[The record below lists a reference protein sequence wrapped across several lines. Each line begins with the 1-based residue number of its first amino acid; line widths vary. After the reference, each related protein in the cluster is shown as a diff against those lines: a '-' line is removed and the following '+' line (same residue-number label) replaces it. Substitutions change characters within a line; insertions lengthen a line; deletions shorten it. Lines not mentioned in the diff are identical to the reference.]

1 MIVAMLGFAVEDSLI
16 RLISLTI
23 PFGQVLFLFGLGGSL
38 IFAFFC
44 KVQKQRLF
52 VKEVISRPMI
62 IRMFFELIG
71 RLFYSLSLVL
81 MPISLVTL
89 VLQATPIFVV
99 AGAALIFRETVSV
112 FRWIAIFSGLL
123 GVILIIEPASDGF
136 SPYVLLAVLG
146 MLGFAGRDLGSRAAS
161 PKLSYYH
168 LGFYGFIAVMSAG
181 IIFSV
186 WANTTYVSCNI
197 QMLTYILFLIL
208 IGCLSYFALMKAMRR
223 GDVSFVTPFRYTR
236 ILFGVGAGVLLFD
249 ETVTAGLILGSVIII
264 GSGLFLLRPQTQSR
278 NQAI

>member
-1 MIVAMLGFAVEDSLI
+1 
-16 RLISLTI
+16 
-23 PFGQVLFLFGLGGSL
+23 
-38 IFAFFC
+38 
-44 KVQKQRLF
+44 
-52 VKEVISRPMI
+52 
-62 IRMFFELIG
+62 MFFELIG

-81 MPISLVTL
+81 LPISLVTL

-99 AGAALIFRETVSV
+99 AGAALIFRETVGV

-136 SPYVLLAVLG
+136 SPYVLFAVLG

-161 PKLSYYH
+161 PKLSYHH

-208 IGCLSYFALMKAMRR
+208 IGCFSYFALMKAMRR

-264 GSGLFLLRPQTQSR
+264 GSGLFLLHPQTQSR
-278 NQAI
+278 NHAI

>member
-1 MIVAMLGFAVEDSLI
+1 
-16 RLISLTI
+16 
-23 PFGQVLFLFGLGGSL
+23 
-38 IFAFFC
+38 
-44 KVQKQRLF
+44 
-52 VKEVISRPMI
+52 
-62 IRMFFELIG
+62 MFFELIG

-99 AGAALIFRETVSV
+99 AGAALIFRESVGV

-123 GVILIIEPASDGF
+123 GVILIIKPASDGF
-136 SPYVLLAVLG
+136 SPYVLFAVLG
-146 MLGFAGRDLGSRAAS
+146 MLGFAGRDLGSKAAS
-161 PKLSYYH
+161 PKLSYHH

-186 WANTTYVSCNI
+186 WAKTTYVSCNI
-197 QMLTYILFLIL
+197 QTLTYIILLIS
-208 IGCLSYFALMKAMRR
+208 IGCFSYFSLMKAMRR
-223 GDVSFVTPFRYTR
+223 GDVSFVTAFRYTR

-249 ETVTAGLILGSVIII
+249 ETVTVGLILGSVIII
-264 GSGLFLLRPQTQSR
+264 GSGLFLLHPQTQSR

>member
-1 MIVAMLGFAVEDSLI
+1 MIVAMLGFAIEDSLI
-16 RLISLTI
+16 RLISLSI
-23 PFGQVLFLFGLGGSL
+23 PFGQVLFLFGLGGAL

-44 KVQKQRLF
+44 KVQKQQLF
-52 VKEVISRPMI
+52 VKEVLSKPMI

-112 FRWIAIFSGLL
+112 FRWIAIFFGLL

-136 SPYVLLAVLG
+136 SPYVLFAVLG

-161 PKLSYYH
+161 PKLSYHH
-168 LGFYGFIAVMSAG
+168 LGFYGFVAVMSAG

-197 QMLTYILFLIL
+197 QTLTYIILLIST
-208 IGCLSYFALMKAMRR
+208 GCFSYFSLMKAMRR

-249 ETVTAGLILGSVIII
+249 ETVTVGLILGSVIII
-264 GSGLFLLRPQTQSR
+264 GSGLFLLSPQTQSR

>member
-1 MIVAMLGFAVEDSLI
+1 MIVAMLGFAIEDSLI

-23 PFGQVLFLFGLGGSL
+23 PFGQVLFLFGLGGAL

-44 KVQKQRLF
+44 KVQKQQLF
-52 VKEVISRPMI
+52 VKEVLSSPMI
-62 IRMFFELIG
+62 IRMLFELIG

-99 AGAALIFRETVSV
+99 AGAALIFRETVGF

-123 GVILIIEPASDGF
+123 GVILIIEPAGDGF
-136 SPYVLLAVLG
+136 SPYVLFAVLG

-161 PKLSYYH
+161 PKLSYHH

-181 IIFSV
+181 SIFSV

-197 QMLTYILFLIL
+197 QTLIYIILLIST
-208 IGCLSYFALMKAMRR
+208 GCFSYFSLMKAMRR

-249 ETVTAGLILGSVIII
+249 ETVTVGLILGSVIII
-264 GSGLFLLRPQTQSR
+264 GSGLFLLRPQTQSI